1 MFLVNI
7 SKVQLEESKKNTVV
21 VSTNYTSPVP
31 GRATASASSSSCSQ
45 SENSCCG
52 TSSSN
57 KGDEEDVNVDLT
69 EQKKANDTQELR
81 LVLFLVLKDEHEM
94 CARTIYYTNI
104 DNKVYSERSTRC
116 RVFPFPQSENMNL
129 DDKGGKAW
137 SCGGDATLWCGGFH
151 G

>member
-1 MFLVNI
+1 
-7 SKVQLEESKKNTVV
+7 
-21 VSTNYTSPVP
+21 
-31 GRATASASSSSCSQ
+31 
-45 SENSCCG
+45 
-52 TSSSN
+52 
-57 KGDEEDVNVDLT
+57 
-69 EQKKANDTQELR
+69 
-81 LVLFLVLKDEHEM
+81 M

>member
-1 MFLVNI
+1 MGFPTLGHSRYKFPSLRALI
-7 SKVQLEESKKNTVV
+7 MLEESKKNTVV

-57 KGDEEDVNVDLT
+57 KEDEEDVNVDLT

-104 DNKVYSERSTRC
+104 DNKTCKDVCLKLKSF
-116 RVFPFPQSENMNL
+116 VF
-129 DDKGGKAW
+129 
-137 SCGGDATLWCGGFH
+137 SCVMLGSLMMLLLSFALR
-151 G
+151 

>member
-1 MFLVNI
+1 MELEKPKAEQNKEGMCYINSRKAMDPISSAPYPYSSSILVSI
-7 SKVQLEESKKNTVV
+7 TSSREQSSLYDLLEESKKNTVV

-69 EQKKANDTQELR
+69 EQKKAND
-81 LVLFLVLKDEHEM
+81 VDS
-94 CARTIYYTNI
+94 I
-104 DNKVYSERSTRC
+104 
-116 RVFPFPQSENMNL
+116 
-129 DDKGGKAW
+129 
-137 SCGGDATLWCGGFH
+137 
-151 G
+151 